1 MKSILILAAL
11 LLAPTSAS
19 ACPLGPGE
27 TELSLTRVMRNFGRY
42 LMPADRM
49 VQKALMGGGQD
60 IPNAELE
67 NAIQSLGVVMGCVDG
82 TLASRSEALWPRKA
96 RELSGEAREAY
107 LRRFAIALRAF
118 RAEVEDYRAELTR
131 LHSLPVPGRDF
142 APAKALSKAVEEAA
156 NRAHET
162 LG

>member
-11 LLAPTSAS
+11 LLAPTFAS

-27 TELSLTRVMRNFGRY
+27 SELSLARVMRNFGRH
-42 LMPADRM
+42 LMPADRA
-49 VQKALMGGGQD
+49 VQKGTMGGGQD
-60 IPNAELE
+60 VPNPELE
-67 NAIQSLGVVMGCVDG
+67 NAIRNLAVVVSCVDA

-107 LRRFAIALRAF
+107 LRRFAISLRAF
-118 RAEVEDYRAELTR
+118 RAEVEDYSNEFTR
-131 LHSLPVPGRDF
+131 LLSLPVPGRDF
-142 APAKALSKAVEEAA
+142 APARALSKAVEEAA